1 MAEASVQ
8 GRFLWETLVA
18 ADPGSAQSF
27 YGKVVGWSASPWG
40 ADPTHTL
47 LHAASGPVADVIAL
61 SPDMRAAGRRGHWLS
76 YIGAD
81 DVDATVAHA
90 RSLGAKVGLPPTDAA
105 EVGRFA
111 VLEDPFGAHFGL
123 FQPNRP
129 SPPRGA
135 PQHGQT
141 VWHEL
146 MTTDP
151 AAALGFYG
159 DLFGWRL
166 LDRLN
171 MGPMG
176 FYEIFGTGGVQ
187 YGGIFKPSSPLPGP
201 ASAWVAYFSVPDAD
215 AVAATVAKLGGQL
228 CHGPA
233 DVPGGGR
240 IAQFQDPSG
249 VFFAVHSMKAPAAA
263 AKPPRPRRPP
273 AQRRP
278 TPEPPAEEAAAPAS
292 SKPATTPQAKSSAK
306 PAVKRTAPAKAAVNE
321 PAVAAPPAARPKP
334 KAKAK
339 LKPKPKAKSARKP
352 AARKAVRKAAK
363 KAAPAAPA
371 RARVKTRSATAR
383 RKPAARPAAR
393 AEAGPARRD
402 KAARKAEKA
411 RRKQEKKQRKKRD
424 KDKKKKK
431 DKKARRKK

>member
-90 RSLGAKVGLPPTDAA
+90 QSLGAKVGLPPTDAP

-146 MTTDP
+146 MTADP

-159 DLFGWRL
+159 DLFGWQL
-166 LDRLN
+166 LDRMN

-187 YGGIFKPSSPLPGP
+187 HGGIFKPSSPLPGP

-215 AVAATVAKLGGQL
+215 AAAATVAKLGGQL
-228 CHGPA
+228 CHGPT

-278 TPEPPAEEAAAPAS
+278 TPEPPAQEAAAPAA
-292 SKPATTPQAKSSAK
+292 SKPAATPTAKSSSK
-306 PAVKRTAPAKAAVNE
+306 PAVKRTAPAKAAVTE
-321 PAVAAPPAARPKP
+321 PAAAAPAAAKPKPKP

-339 LKPKPKAKSARKP
+339 AKAKAKPKAKPKAKSAGKP
-352 AARKAVRKAAK
+352 SARKTAK
-363 KAAPAAPA
+363 KAPRKVAPAAPP
-371 RARVKTRSATAR
+371 RARGRTGSAR
-383 RKPAARPAAR
+383 Q
-393 AEAGPARRD
+393 D

-411 RRKQEKKQRKKRD
+411 RRKQEKKERKKRD